1 MIPIPAVG
9 LNVDMRNLR
18 WSWPGYLTF
27 GKSPKDE
34 ERKKGKKTTVDE
46 QKSNSELGSKPVTG
60 EETSLDALV
69 AEGDTPCSDPLKE
82 EGKVEVE
89 VEVDTLSL
97 ADAMESENG
106 HGGTS
111 STHSRTPS
119 EAPPSPAARTI
130 GPMSGDNAMPTA
142 VRPPGPGAIFRE
154 GVDEM
159 SHRPVS
165 TGPLSPRSEEVPHP
179 ATSEPPPPPVTF
191 SQTPVHL
198 APPGNP
204 LRAIERR
211 LYYLTVRHPSH
222 TLFFKI

>member
-34 ERKKGKKTTVDE
+34 ERKKGKKATVDE
-46 QKSNSELGSKPVTG
+46 QKSDSELGSKPVTG

-97 ADAMESENG
+97 ADAMEFENG

-111 STHSRTPS
+111 SMHLRTRARHLHHPLP
-119 EAPPSPAARTI
+119 ERLGPYRTMTQRPQRLNLPALAPFFEKKPTRCPI
-130 GPMSGDNAMPTA
+130 GPLP
-142 VRPPGPGAIFRE
+142 
-154 GVDEM
+154 
-159 SHRPVS
+159 
-165 TGPLSPRSEEVPHP
+165 
-179 ATSEPPPPPVTF
+179 
-191 SQTPVHL
+191 Q
-198 APPGNP
+198 APF
-204 LRAIERR
+204 AEI
-211 LYYLTVRHPSH
+211 
-222 TLFFKI
+222 